1 MDISAI
7 VVHVDAS
14 RYATAR
20 LSHAV
25 ALACAL
31 PATLVGLLP
40 QRGLAPDAALFA
52 DCESSRLAF
61 EAATAGAPIAVDWRV
76 GEGTPLEAMQCE
88 GRLADLII
96 VSQPCAGD
104 GHCPV
109 DTRQFVEGTILE
121 AGPPVLVI
129 PLTHDAAPTQA
140 WPYARVMVA
149 WSGTRE
155 SARALRDA
163 LPILR
168 RAQHV
173 ALACCIPFSR
183 HRQTDMAPASYA
195 LTWLARRGIRACLF
209 GLTGDAH
216 PSLGKALLAT
226 ARTARTD
233 LLVCGAQARDETV
246 GNAVGKLAGKLGDI
260 AGTVLDESP
269 IPALFAR

>member
-1 MDISAI
+1 MEISAI

-14 RYATAR
+14 THATAR

-40 QRGLAPDAALFA
+40 QRGLTPDAAFFA
-52 DCESSRLAF
+52 DCESSRVAF
-61 EAATAGAPIAVDWRV
+61 ETATAGAPIAVDWRV
-76 GEGTPLEAMQCE
+76 GEGTSLEAMQCE

-96 VSQPCAGD
+96 VSQPCAGEA
-104 GHCPV
+104 HRLV
-109 DTRQFVEGTILE
+109 DTPPFAEGTILE

-129 PLTHDAAPTQA
+129 PRTHDAAPTQA
-140 WPYARVMVA
+140 WPYPRVMVA

-155 SARALRDA
+155 SARAMRDA
-163 LPILR
+163 LPLLR

-173 ALACCIPFSR
+173 ALVCCIPVSR
-183 HRQTDMAPASYA
+183 HRHTNLAPASYA
-195 LTWLARRGIRACLF
+195 LTWLARRGVRACLI
-209 GLTGDAH
+209 GLRGDAH
-216 PSLGKALLAT
+216 ASPGNALLAT

-233 LLVCGAQARDETV
+233 LLVCGAPASDK
-246 GNAVGKLAGKLGDI
+246 AVGKLGGI
-260 AGTVLDESP
+260 ASTLLEQST